1 MKWIKCFLCRLL
13 LVIDSTIL
21 VIVIFLLKNYCSQY
35 TETANNCIIKNIG
48 IVLLVFFVILLF
60 IISLGKMSLKLTRNL
75 SLDNLKP
82 PYNDISD
89 LNSSY
94 LAAYLGY
101 FFVGLSIND
110 LLTLSIVYL
119 IIVLLSYKTIN
130 QYYNPVFIILGY
142 KFYSIKTKNNIV
154 VLVITK
160 RYIHSNNTL
169 EFKHL
174 RRISDG
180 CFFDEEVE

>member
-101 FFVGLSIND
+101 FFCWFE
-110 LLTLSIVYL
+110 
-119 IIVLLSYKTIN
+119 YK
-130 QYYNPVFIILGY
+130 
-142 KFYSIKTKNNIV
+142 
-154 VLVITK
+154 
-160 RYIHSNNTL
+160 
-169 EFKHL
+169 
-174 RRISDG
+174 
-180 CFFDEEVE
+180 